1 MGWDLVGTKV
11 FFFLK
16 RLSVTLSK
24 FYFIIS
30 HSVSILT
37 TNFYICYMVMEMK
50 AFIWREGII
59 SCPSS
64 SSIIALLWRKR
75 REKILLSQFSK
86 VSRPERTFLLWAW
99 LLSFSQV
106 HRCLTTC
113 ACFLS
118 CCYFRTTV
126 RKKLNHFIQQ
136 TGQLL
141 SSSKSLGREGGS
153 VSAQVSHT
161 HPKGQQHVAFLQHSM
176 ARLTPTFV
184 SVSQHLWIFS
194 LKPSFLCFLSSFFP
208 CPLSPGG
215 GSEIHK

>member
-1 MGWDLVGTKV
+1 
-11 FFFLK
+11 
-16 RLSVTLSK
+16 
-24 FYFIIS
+24 
-30 HSVSILT
+30 
-37 TNFYICYMVMEMK
+37 MEMK

-86 VSRPERTFLLWAW
+86 VSMPERTFLLWAW

-113 ACFLS
+113 ACFIS

-126 RKKLNHFIQQ
+126 RKKLTILYNR
-136 TGQLL
+136 LANCWAPL
-141 SSSKSLGREGGS
+141 SPWGGKGGS

-161 HPKGQQHVAFLQHSM
+161 HPKGQQHAACLQHSM

-184 SVSQHLWIFS
+184 SMSQHLWIFP
-194 LKPSFLCFLSSFFP
+194 LKPSFLCFLFSFFP
-208 CPLSPGG
+208 CPLSPGE

>member
-1 MGWDLVGTKV
+1 MVCPCDLTHLWERGVRLGWHNGV
-11 FFFLK
+11 FLFLK

-86 VSRPERTFLLWAW
+86 VSMPERTFLLWAW

-113 ACFLS
+113 ACFIS

-126 RKKLNHFIQQ
+126 RKKLTILYN
-136 TGQLL
+136 
-141 SSSKSLGREGGS
+141 
-153 VSAQVSHT
+153 
-161 HPKGQQHVAFLQHSM
+161 
-176 ARLTPTFV
+176 RLA
-184 SVSQHLWIFS
+184 SCWA
-194 LKPSFLCFLSSFFP
+194 
-208 CPLSPGG
+208 PLSPWGRKG
-215 GSEIHK
+215 VLWVPRSHTPTQRANSMRHVFSTAWLV